1 MSKEQAAEPDL
12 SINVFMNKEGH
23 LQLEVD
29 SGTHTFIMRF
39 EDLEDLQDFLAAIGT
54 MGVLAAYGVNYGTA

>member
-1 MSKEQAAEPDL
+1 MSEQEPAL
-12 SINVFMNKEGH
+12 SINVFLNKQGH

-29 SGTHTFIMRF
+29 DASHKFIMRF
-39 EDLEDLQDFLAAIGT
+39 EDLEDLQDFLSAIGT